1 MFKYKFDYISLS
13 SLEKEHGIIDCNL
26 QKLNSNVRRTLR
38 RQSLNSNTS
47 FDWEDGES
55 IFYKVIIKY
64 SFLESGQESW
74 AKTVRSKPGHSLDR
88 NILAHTDF
96 GATTVVVHTC
106 IECETTLVILVI
118 LSLKSLTPSLVARV
132 MICCPLPKFIP
143 LFPELI
149 NWI

>member
-64 SFLESGQESW
+64 
-74 AKTVRSKPGHSLDR
+74 T
-88 NILAHTDF
+88 
-96 GATTVVVHTC
+96 
-106 IECETTLVILVI
+106 
-118 LSLKSLTPSLVARV
+118 
-132 MICCPLPKFIP
+132 M
-143 LFPELI
+143 
-149 NWI
+149 